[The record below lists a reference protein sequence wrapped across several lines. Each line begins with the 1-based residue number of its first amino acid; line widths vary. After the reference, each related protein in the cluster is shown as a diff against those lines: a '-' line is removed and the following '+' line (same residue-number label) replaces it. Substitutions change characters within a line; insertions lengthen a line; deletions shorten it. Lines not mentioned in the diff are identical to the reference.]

1 MKKKQLFILSGIFV
15 FLLLVVLIFENP
27 FKKSDYQKKIETATK
42 LFPDFNKDEVTKIE
56 INAKDDTTILTKQ
69 NEQWVVTTM
78 DDYPAD
84 MESVTTLL
92 EKVEEFDN
100 ADHVSKNPDN
110 QAEYQVDSSG
120 VEAKLMG
127 ANDKV
132 LAHVFV
138 GKNTPGYLS
147 SFVRVANSNDVYI
160 AQGYLQSTFDKST
173 RTWKDRHI
181 FKFKKGLVTQIH
193 ITSADEK
200 VELRLDAE
208 NKWQM
213 HQPISAAVNQTEV
226 DNLLT
231 TFSELTTDDFA
242 EPKELSEYGL
252 TSPIST
258 ITAVLNDG
266 TTPTL
271 HVGKEEGGKHYV
283 KSVDNKHIFMLF
295 KSNVDNLIIKS
306 DTLTE
311 NVAPPEL
318 ENSTP
323 SEETETTPSE

>member
-1 MKKKQLFILSGIFV
+1 MKKKQLLILSGIFV

-27 FKKSDYQKKIETATK
+27 FRKSDHQKKIETATK
-42 LFPDFNKDEVTKIE
+42 LFPNFKKDEVSKIE
-56 INAKDDTTILTKQ
+56 IIAKGETTILTKQ
-69 NEQWVVTTM
+69 DEQWVVTTM
-78 DDYPAD
+78 EDYPAD
-84 MESVTTLL
+84 SESVKALL

-100 ADHVSKNPDN
+100 VNNVSNNPKN
-110 QAEYQVDSSG
+110 QADFQVDSSG
-120 VEAKLMG
+120 VETKLMG

-132 LAHVFV
+132 LAHLFV
-138 GKNTPGYLS
+138 GKNTPGHLS
-147 SFVRVANSNDVYI
+147 SYVRVADSNDVYI
-160 AQGYLQSTFDKST
+160 AQGYLQGTFDKST

-181 FKFKKGLVTQIH
+181 FNFKKGLVTQIN

-213 HQPISAAVNQTEV
+213 HQPIAAAVNQTKV
-226 DNLLT
+226 DTLLT
-231 TFSELTTDDFA
+231 NFSKLPTDDFV

-283 KSVDNKHIFMLF
+283 KSVDNKQIFMLY
-295 KSNVDNLIIKS
+295 KSNVDDLIKKS
-306 DTLTE
+306 DDLME

-318 ENSTP
+318 EDPTP
-323 SEETETTPSE
+323 SE

>member
-1 MKKKQLFILSGIFV
+1 MKKKQLLILSGIFV

-42 LFPDFNKDEVTKIE
+42 LFPDFNKDEVSKIE
-56 INAKDDTTILTKQ
+56 IIAKGATTVLTKQ
-69 NEQWVVTTM
+69 DEQWVVTTM
-78 DDYPAD
+78 DDYLAD
-84 MESVTTLL
+84 MESVKALL

-100 ADHVSKNPDN
+100 ADHVSNNPKNQVDF
-110 QAEYQVDSSG
+110 QVDSTG
-120 VEAKLMG
+120 VETKLLG

-147 SFVRVANSNDVYI
+147 SFVRVADSNDVYI
-160 AQGYLQSTFDKST
+160 AQGYLQGTFDKST

-181 FKFKKGLVTQIH
+181 FNFKKGLVTQIH

-213 HQPISAAVNQTEV
+213 HQPISAEVNQTEV

-252 TSPIST
+252 TAPIST
-258 ITAVLNDG
+258 ISAVLNDG

-271 HVGKEEGGKHYV
+271 HVGKEEEGKHYV
-283 KSVDNKHIFMLF
+283 KSIDKKQVFMLF
-295 KSNVDNLIIKS
+295 KTNVDSLIKKS
-306 DTLTE
+306 DVLME

-318 ENSTP
+318 EDSTP
-323 SEETETTPSE
+323 SEEMEVTPSE

>member
-1 MKKKQLFILSGIFV
+1 MKKKQLLILSGIFV
-15 FLLLVVLIFENP
+15 FLLLVILIFENP

-42 LFPDFNKDEVTKIE
+42 LFPDFNKDEVSKIE
-56 INAKDDTTILTKQ
+56 IIAKGATTVLTKQ
-69 NEQWVVTTM
+69 DEQWVVTTM

-84 MESVTTLL
+84 MESVKALL

-100 ADHVSKNPDN
+100 ADHVSNNPKN
-110 QAEYQVDSSG
+110 QADFQVDSTG
-120 VEAKLMG
+120 VETKLLG

-147 SFVRVANSNDVYI
+147 SFVRVADSNDVYI
-160 AQGYLQSTFDKST
+160 AQGYLQGTFDKST

-181 FKFKKGLVTQIH
+181 FNFKKGLVTQIH

-213 HQPISAAVNQTEV
+213 HQPISAEVNQTEV

-252 TSPIST
+252 TAPIST
-258 ITAVLNDG
+258 ISAVLNDG

-283 KSVDNKHIFMLF
+283 KSIDKKQVFMLF
-295 KSNVDNLIIKS
+295 KTNVDSLIKKS
-306 DTLTE
+306 DVLME

-318 ENSTP
+318 EDSTP
-323 SEETETTPSE
+323 SEEMEVTPSE